1 MEIVIILIVIVV
13 ILYLFK
19 KNKQSKTQNTQREN
33 LLVNEMEALIF
44 YGKNSQQEI
53 NTLAA
58 KILSICLKRANKR
71 ITLAEIIDPNTILRN
86 PDVLD
91 YIGVYKAI
99 IESLEE
105 LPHLVGKFRLD
116 TKKTAEQTLFQM
128 IVTFSNDLLKFN
140 DV

>member
-1 MEIVIILIVIVV
+1 MEIVIILIIIVV
-13 ILYLFK
+13 ILYFFL

-71 ITLAEIIDPNTILRN
+71 ITLAESYYRI
-86 PDVLD
+86 
-91 YIGVYKAI
+91 
-99 IESLEE
+99 
-105 LPHLVGKFRLD
+105 FRRI
-116 TKKTAEQTLFQM
+116 AS
-128 IVTFSNDLLKFN
+128 FSRKIS
-140 DV
+140 VRH

>member
-13 ILYLFK
+13 ILYFFK

-33 LLVNEMEALIF
+33 LLVNEM
-44 YGKNSQQEI
+44 

-71 ITLAEIIDPNTILRN
+71 ITLAEIVDPNTILRD